1 MRSFPDDIKM
11 EVWEKQNHI
20 CPHCHHEY
28 DFEFMEG
35 DHIIPWSKGGKT
47 VKENCQMLCME
58 CNRRKGNH

>member
-1 MRSFPDDIKM
+1 M
-11 EVWEKQNHI
+11 EVWEEHHHI
-20 CPHCHHEY
+20 CPHCHKEF

-35 DHIIPWSKGGKT
+35 DHITPWSKGGKT